1 MCGSV
6 VSQWYTIQPQHRE
19 EITEMADG
27 LIGTII
33 DGSSPSS
40 TSDIYANIITCIR
53 LLPHPWACLAHV
65 SFKAAIIIA
74 YFIFPYI
81 FGSITGSF
89 PDFILTFELIA
100 LLVLADYWT
109 VKNCTASTLAGI
121 AWYCDTSLSNQ
132 FVYKT
137 VKDPMF
143 LNKDETRFFWAVM
156 YIWPAPWVLNI
167 LFRLSTINIPSL
179 ILSVLVFASA
189 MLNLM
194 NCLKCSQE
202 KRTTTS
208 QLTEK
213 VTGKLMS
220 LLMKAKVKESLFPQ

>member
-1 MCGSV
+1 
-6 VSQWYTIQPQHRE
+6 
-19 EITEMADG
+19 MADD
-27 LIGTII
+27 LTGTIT

-40 TSDIYANIITCIR
+40 TSEIYANIITCIR

-65 SFKAAIIIA
+65 GFKAAIIIA

-137 VKDPMF
+137 VKDSMF

-194 NCLKCSQE
+194 NCLKCSQGNDAYEMPDSCVE

-208 QLTEK
+208 QLTGK

-220 LLMKAKVKESLFPQ
+220 LLMKAKVKESLFPH